1 MAPSIVR
8 LMCVLCAW
16 FRCKLPRP
24 HTTITLQFVFII
36 IYLILCFRFISFLVY
51 FIYLLLFFF
60 IFRLPRMYFVNCFY
74 KFIGVKAFLTCC
86 CCYCCC
92 RLLEARIL
100 FMCVCVLNVVGAL
113 FWKRAK
119 CETISL
125 FSKFRLFLFS
135 FANFAHVFFSLRFLY
150 YYYDRCCCC
159 HFCSKWHFRGGV
171 QQLFK

>member
-8 LMCVLCAW
+8 LTCVLCAW

-51 FIYLLLFFF
+51 FIYLLLFF
-60 IFRLPRMYFVNCFY
+60 L
-74 KFIGVKAFLTCC
+74 FLDCPAC
-86 CCYCCC
+86 I
-92 RLLEARIL
+92 LLIVFTNLLGLRPSWRVAVVIVVVACLKRGYYS
-100 FMCVCVLNVVGAL
+100 CVCVLNVVGAL

-135 FANFAHVFFSLRFLY
+135 FANFADVFFSSSLSLLLLRSLLLL
-150 YYYDRCCCC
+150 
-159 HFCSKWHFRGGV
+159 SLL
-171 QQLFK
+171 QQVTFSWGRSTAF

>member
-1 MAPSIVR
+1 MR
-8 LMCVLCAW
+8 LTCVLCAW

-100 FMCVCVLNVVGAL
+100 FMCVCFECCWRFILET
-113 FWKRAK
+113 
-119 CETISL
+119 CEMRNDFSFFQISL
-125 FSKFRLFLFS
+125 VFVFIRKFCRCFFFFALSLLLLRSLLLLSLLQQVTFSWGRSTAF
-135 FANFAHVFFSLRFLY
+135 
-150 YYYDRCCCC
+150 
-159 HFCSKWHFRGGV
+159 
-171 QQLFK
+171 